1 MRSLIASLL
10 ALAIA
15 APAAAASKS
24 YSAERFDARI
34 RVLDAGALEVVE
46 TVVFRFEGGPFKEV
60 FRELPRRHTDGIE
73 IVGAEMDGRPLAIG
87 DELKVDNSEGNRLRV
102 TWRFAPRADST
113 NTFVLTYIARGVV
126 TREAGADV
134 LAWVAL
140 PTKHN
145 YRIGRSE
152 VVFDLPVAP
161 REQPTVDTRRVGNLT
176 DTAIE
181 SGGRRVQLIGTDIA
195 KDGSLTARLT
205 FDEGALIAAAPTW
218 QARQLAARAVAP
230 RWITAAAVIFG
241 AGLLLLFALY
251 QRYDSPSTLGG
262 SSPPV
267 MTAPDAM
274 RAGIAGV
281 IAANGS
287 ASLSHAMATLFS
299 LADRG
304 IVTIDEEPRRWGQ
317 RHFALRRRTQ
327 DASRLS
333 PEEAVVLR
341 FAFRNKDRDEDSAA
355 LDKARSRMVRSLR
368 EFRAAAHSELR
379 ALGLLDDERMRVRA
393 RFFRTSL
400 VLLVLGGLL
409 VIPAGIATAAYQ
421 GWPFL
426 IPAAVGAVAIVG
438 FIFYGSL
445 TPLSNEGVRRAESWR
460 AYQRH
465 LKDVARDRAQLA
477 AESPQ
482 RVLPFAVAL
491 GLVGLWSKYMK
502 HHPTGI
508 PPWFRAL
515 ALSDQEGFPSFLAA
529 VSAAD
534 GGAGGGAGGS
544 GGAAGGGASGA
555 S

>member
-1 MRSLIASLL
+1 
-10 ALAIA
+10 
-15 APAAAASKS
+15 
-24 YSAERFDARI
+24 
-34 RVLDAGALEVVE
+34 
-46 TVVFRFEGGPFKEV
+46 
-60 FRELPRRHTDGIE
+60 
-73 IVGAEMDGRPLAIG
+73 
-87 DELKVDNSEGNRLRV
+87 
-102 TWRFAPRADST
+102 
-113 NTFVLTYIARGVV
+113 
-126 TREAGADV
+126 
-134 LAWVAL
+134 
-140 PTKHN
+140 
-145 YRIGRSE
+145 
-152 VVFDLPVAP
+152 
-161 REQPTVDTRRVGNLT
+161 
-176 DTAIE
+176 
-181 SGGRRVQLIGTDIA
+181 
-195 KDGSLTARLT
+195 
-205 FDEGALIAAAPTW
+205 
-218 QARQLAARAVAP
+218 
-230 RWITAAAVIFG
+230 
-241 AGLLLLFALY
+241 
-251 QRYDSPSTLGG
+251 
-262 SSPPV
+262 
-267 MTAPDAM
+267 
-274 RAGIAGV
+274 
-281 IAANGS
+281 
-287 ASLSHAMATLFS
+287 MATLFS

-304 IVTIDEEPRRWGQ
+304 IVSIDEEPRRWGQ

-327 DASRLS
+327 DTSRLS

-341 FAFRNKDRDEDSAA
+341 FAFRHKDRDEDTAA

-379 ALGLLDDERMRVRA
+379 ALGLLDDERIRVRA

-460 AYQRH
+460 AYQKH
-465 LKDVARDRAQLA
+465 LKEVARDRAQLA

-515 ALSDQEGFPSFLAA
+515 AGSDQEGFPSFLAA

-534 GGAGGGAGGS
+534 GGGGGAGGA